1 MKDVEK
7 QKERQR
13 KWRQENKEKIRN
25 YNKTYFK
32 EKYNNSD
39 YKIKESIRK
48 KEYREKNINKIL
60 LKEKE
65 KREKNRI
72 FIRNNANK
80 YSINRISLLKDS
92 YIIDKIIRGTT
103 LKPNIIKQYPELIE
117 AKRLQIL
124 TKRLCRTSQN

>member
-1 MKDVEK
+1 MKL
-7 QKERQR
+7 
-13 KWRQENKEKIRN
+13 KIRN